1 MNKNASQGFSDV
13 GGTTKKKSASLQMF
27 SDKSETGTATEKQAK
42 EDELI
47 PENEYHRKKNHNLSV
62 RLGSEGHITVS
73 LIYSIY
79 TDKTQQPERERQEA
93 PVLHCYGSWLLSIVK
108 QQHMLHV

>member
-47 PENEYHRKKNHNLSV
+47 PENEYHRK
-62 RLGSEGHITVS
+62 
-73 LIYSIY
+73 LIS
-79 TDKTQQPERERQEA
+79 TPKTGGEA
-93 PVLHCYGSWLLSIVK
+93 SA
-108 QQHMLHV
+108 